1 MKHHST
7 LANLSTPE
15 AGGAFD
21 RDKYNMGKMRCYPTL
36 VIGIVGTTPARVG
49 CIGILLCSALFGA
62 LPWGEPIATA
72 QSATQQAE
80 SLGEESAFR
89 TFLETLWPQ
98 AAARGISRAT
108 FDQAFA
114 GLAEDPTVP
123 AAVGQQPEFEHL
135 LSGYFTEAVSPTRIA
150 RGQAL
155 ARQYRSELTSI
166 ERRYGVPRAILLA
179 AWGMESDFGRLRGD
193 KDVIRSLATLAF
205 RRQDR
210 DLFVEELLNA
220 LVILEKQAIPRDKMK
235 GSWAGAMGD
244 PQFLPSAFLKYAVS
258 YSGDRFA
265 DIWERPADTLAS
277 IGNFLEASGWNRA
290 LPWGLEVTLPAN
302 FAFATL
308 HADFRD
314 FAAAGITAADGSA
327 LPPAGKATLFLPAGA
342 GGPAF
347 LLSDNYWVLKAYNN
361 SDSYALSLA
370 CLGERIVGRPGLHRA
385 WPKNQKLWSRSDKI
399 EIQKLLMRLKL
410 YNGTL
415 DGKFGQASR
424 DAIHAFQ
431 IEVHDAPADGIGRED
446 LLTRLRAKAGGPRSG
461 APL

>member
-1 MKHHST
+1 
-7 LANLSTPE
+7 L
-15 AGGAFD
+15 
-21 RDKYNMGKMRCYPTL
+21 R
-36 VIGIVGTTPARVG
+36 ARAG
-49 CIGILLCSALFGA
+49 CIGILLCSVLFIA
-62 LPWGEPIATA
+62 LPWGAANA
-72 QSATQQAE
+72 QSAAQPAE
-80 SLGEESAFR
+80 SPGDESAFH

-98 AAARGISRAT
+98 ARARGVSRAT

-114 GLAEDPTVP
+114 GLTEDLSVP
-123 AAVGQQPEFEHL
+123 AAIGQQPEFERL
-135 LSGYFTEAVSPTRIA
+135 LSAYFSEAVSPLRIA

-155 ARQYRSELTSI
+155 ARQYESELALI
-166 ERRYGVPRAILLA
+166 EHRTGVPRAILLA
-179 AWGMESDFGRLRGD
+179 AWGMESDFGRVRGD

-205 RRQDR
+205 RRKDR

-220 LVILEKQAIPRDKMK
+220 LFILQKGEIPRDKMR

-258 YSGDRFA
+258 YSGGGFA
-265 DIWERPADTLAS
+265 DIWGRPADILAS
-277 IGNFLEASGWNRA
+277 IGNFLKRSGWNRA
-290 LPWGLEVTLPAN
+290 LPWGLEVILPAN
-302 FAFATL
+302 FAFTTL

-314 FAAAGITAADGSA
+314 FAAAGIRAADGSA
-327 LPPAGKATLFLPAGA
+327 LLAEGKATLFLPAGA

-370 CLGERIVGRPGLHRA
+370 CLGDRIVGRDGLHRA

-399 EIQKLLMRLKL
+399 EIQKLLTRLKL
-410 YNGTL
+410 YHGTL

-431 IEVHDAPADGIGRED
+431 LEAHDAPADGIGRAN
-446 LLTRLRAKAGGPRSG
+446 LLMLLRARAGG
-461 APL
+461 AD

>member
-1 MKHHST
+1 
-7 LANLSTPE
+7 
-15 AGGAFD
+15 
-21 RDKYNMGKMRCYPTL
+21 
-36 VIGIVGTTPARVG
+36 
-49 CIGILLCSALFGA
+49 
-62 LPWGEPIATA
+62 LPRGEPIAIA
-72 QSATQQAE
+72 QNAVQRAE
-80 SLGEESAFR
+80 SKGEESAFR

-98 AAARGISRAT
+98 ASARGVSRAK

-114 GLAEDPTVP
+114 DVTEDRSVP
-123 AAVGQQPEFEHL
+123 AAVGQQPEFERL
-135 LSGYFTEAVSPTRIA
+135 LSAYFTEAVSAPRIA

-155 ARQYRSELTSI
+155 ARQYRSELAEI

-179 AWGMESDFGRLRGD
+179 AWGMESDFGRVRGD

-205 RRQDR
+205 RRKDR

-220 LVILEKQAIPRDKMK
+220 LVILQKGLIPRDKMQ

-244 PQFLPSAFLKYAVS
+244 PQFLPSVFLKYAVS
-258 YSGDRFA
+258 SSGGGFA
-265 DIWERPADTLAS
+265 DIWNRPADTLAS
-277 IGNFLEASGWNRA
+277 IGNYLRASGWNRA
-290 LPWGLEVTLPAN
+290 LPWGLEVILPAN
-302 FAFATL
+302 FAFTTL

-314 FAAAGITAADGSA
+314 FAAAGIRAADGSA
-327 LPPAGKATLFLPAGA
+327 LPAAGQATLFLPAGA

-370 CLGERIVGRPGLHRA
+370 CLGDRIAGRAGLHAA

-399 EIQKLLMRLKL
+399 EIQKLLTRLSL
-410 YNGTL
+410 YKGTL

-431 IEVHDAPADGIGRED
+431 IEAHDAAADGIGRAD
-446 LLTRLRAKAGGPRSG
+446 LLTLLRAKAGGGR
-461 APL
+461 